1 MWFGG
6 NDEMNMNNMNLNSAT
21 MSPMTAMGMNPNFN
35 LNNHDP
41 FDFSLHSSSM
51 QQGTESSSAVLSV
64 SIIATQLHFF
74 SFPILVLFWVV

>member
-6 NDEMNMNNMNLNSAT
+6 NDEINMNNMNLNSAT
-21 MSPMTAMGMNPNFN
+21 MNPMTAMGMNPNFN

-51 QQGTESSSAVLSV
+51 QQGTESSSAILSV
-64 SIIATQLHFF
+64 SIIATTQLIYF
-74 SFPILVLFWVV
+74 SSYQFWWF